1 MRGNEFLDKMELV
14 NPAYVEAADIKPK
27 RKKLVWVKWAGIAAC
42 FALIIYAGTRLLP
55 RENPKLSQE
64 NSKLSQKN
72 PDNIS
77 DLPMLTI
84 SKYTSSMGYEGYM
97 AYEASELVNANPW
110 RESLELSTLPVYQNP
125 LTYDENQIASEADFD
140 KMREFLLEVA
150 KRFGLDTNGI
160 TITDDVPAEET
171 KQIIRE
177 KFEAVGDTV
186 PEGYFDPTKVIIEA
200 EGLTIEVDQSITA
213 TLSFEPAVSLP
224 QEYNFTHFASY
235 EDKAAVAEY
244 LKKEYI
250 DFIGINNPQINIC
263 GGDYNI
269 YGQQEYSIEFFD
281 GTGSETE
288 NIINYNFNR
297 VTFHCDDEG
306 NLFFA
311 RIYQPDLSQKIG
323 DYPIINSKKAE
334 ELLSKGNYITTV
346 PYEMPGIEYVKK
358 VELVYRTG
366 KQEEYYMPYYRFYV
380 ELPEDER
387 ENGLKT
393 YGAYYVPAVDGSY
406 ITNMPIWDGSFYY
419 NRVNR
424 KK

>member
-77 DLPMLTI
+77 DLPMITI
-84 SKYTSSMGYEGYM
+84 SKDTSSMGYEGYM
-97 AYEASELVNANPW
+97 AYDASELVNANPW

-160 TITDDVPAEET
+160 TITDDVPNEET

-200 EGLTIEVDQSITA
+200 EGLTIEVDQSMTA

-250 DFIGINNPQINIC
+250 DFIGINNPQVNIC

-306 NLFFA
+306 KLFLA

-406 ITNMPIWDGSFYY
+406 ISNMPIWDGSFYY